1 MEFGKPNSIF
11 YEKKRYTMKK
21 LIISAFLMLCSLGVF
36 AQIPTSTVPLP
47 ADIAAIKKKNVLV
60 IAMTKK
66 DVAPFFSGEG
76 DNIRGLDVEIA
87 RRIGVLLGV
96 PVEFRR
102 DAESFA
108 EVVEQVRD
116 GRADIAVSKLSVT
129 GPRLQVVRF
138 STPYVTLKQSLII
151 NRLWLSQNSQGRP
164 VHEVVRTFDGKI
176 SFIKNSSYDTF
187 ARINFPKATFLPEEK
202 WDVIINK
209 VTKGEI
215 AAAYRDEFE
224 IKKISF
230 EKPEAAISTKS
241 ITISDSV
248 DNIAVAVNYKSTHL
262 LSVVDYVIR
271 NEYGNVDS
279 KKLMDRYRAETAKK

>member
-1 MEFGKPNSIF
+1 
-11 YEKKRYTMKK
+11 MKK
-21 LIISAFLMLCSLGVF
+21 LLLTLFVLFSSIVSAQM
-36 AQIPTSTVPLP
+36 PTSTVPLP
-47 ADIAAIKKKNVLV
+47 TDIAAIKKANILV
-60 IAMTKK
+60 VAMTKK
-66 DVAPFFSGEG
+66 DNPPFFSGDE

-87 RRIGVLLGV
+87 RRIGILLGV
-96 PVEFRR
+96 PVQFRR

-138 STPYVTLKQSLII
+138 SEPYIKLRQSLVI
-151 NRLWLSQNSQGRP
+151 NRLWLSQNSQGR
-164 VHEVVRTFDGKI
+164 EVYQVIRDFSGKI
-176 SFIKNSSYDTF
+176 SFIRNSSYDTF
-187 ARINFPKATFLPEEK
+187 ARINFPNATFLPEDK
-202 WDVIINK
+202 WDTIIDK
-209 VTKGEI
+209 VTKGDI

-248 DNIAVAVNYKSTHL
+248 DYIAVAVNPKSTQL
-262 LSVVDYVIR
+262 LSMVNYVIR
-271 NEYGNVDS
+271 NEYNNIDT
-279 KKLMDRYRAETAKK
+279 KKLMDRYKAEKK